1 MSYEFDPENLDE
13 SFIDEIYEEALTDE
27 KHPHLPIEVL
37 GPSLVK
43 NRSGLVRLS
52 PKTIIEYSEYI
63 DFMFGQIKS
72 FHDRENP
79 FMTFNNGFISYLNC
93 YWTKDVDTIL
103 KLYALGIANNSIFP
117 FGMSRNGVIITRKE
131 SSVIPTFNTEDPK
144 FPEWFENVYKKQ
156 YKPKFRPGR

>member
-1 MSYEFDPENLDE
+1 MSYEFDPIDLDE
-13 SFIDEIYEEALTDE
+13 QFIDEIYEEALTDE
-27 KHPHLPIEVL
+27 KHPHLPVEVL

-52 PKTIIEYSEYI
+52 VKTIIEYSEYI

-79 FMTFNNGFISYLNC
+79 FMTFNNGFIDYMNG

-103 KLYALGIANNSIFP
+103 KLYALGIMNNSISP
-117 FGMSRNGVIITRKE
+117 FVMSRNGVIITKKD
-131 SSVIPTFNTEDPK
+131 SYVIPTFNTEDPK

-156 YKPKFRPGR
+156 YKPKFRP